1 MTVAYKAGGRGG
13 GVPLALHYI
22 VIEAPLITDQ
32 TRRF

>member
-1 MTVAYKAGGRGG
+1 MTVAYKAGGGG

>member
-1 MTVAYKAGGRGG
+1 MTVAYKAG

-22 VIEAPLITDQ
+22 VIESPLITDQ